1 MESEFSSRFV
11 LSNDAVGFTAIACE
25 RVADNAEGTRCPARS
40 KRARL
45 HLQPMLQPQLF
56 SPRRPTAALCGVGS
70 IVCLKQL
77 KAQRTAPRPLVN
89 TSVQTTT
96 YYHLH
101 TLGSQEG
108 RSKTRGESSARA
120 SCAYA
125 PAVGQVAGARS
136 SVAGNSIGGYAALSP
151 SAEYPDLEPTI
162 SLYAFGSACLAF
174 LLGL

>member
-45 HLQPMLQPQLF
+45 HLQSQFAIVQPAAA
-56 SPRRPTAALCGVGS
+56 PTAALCGVGS

-136 SVAGNSIGGYAALSP
+136 SVAGNSIGGYAALSA

>member
-1 MESEFSSRFV
+1 MPLYADVRV

-45 HLQPMLQPQLF
+45 HLQPQLF
-56 SPRRPTAALCGVGS
+56 SPRRPTAALWLCGVGS

-136 SVAGNSIGGYAALSP
+136 SVAGNSIGGYAALSA